1 VVTTTQYQIFTK
13 YYEQYFDQLY
23 RYVLFR
29 SGQNKDV
36 AFDLT
41 SELFLKALEKFDS
54 FDPDRSDFKNW
65 LYGIARNHLID
76 YYRTNRPTVD
86 IADVDHLLVAP
97 DKLVET
103 LNVSYDTANVLYA
116 LSKIPESQREII
128 QLKFFGELTN
138 QELAQMFNKTEGNIR
153 VMLHRAITTLKQE
166 IARTFS
172 PIHAQTVTRTH
183 FQGIIAH

>member
-1 VVTTTQYQIFTK
+1 MVTTTQYQIFTK

-29 SGQNKDV
+29 SGHNKDL

-54 FDPDRSDFKNW
+54 YDSSRSDFKNW
-65 LYGIARNHLID
+65 IYGIARNHLID
-76 YYRTNRPTVD
+76 YYRTRKELVN
-86 IADVDHLLVAP
+86 IEDVDHLLFSP
-97 DKLVET
+97 DKLVDN
-103 LNVSYDTANVLYA
+103 LNISYDTATVVYA
-116 LSKIPESQREII
+116 LSKIPESQQEII
-128 QLKFFGELTN
+128 RLKFFSEMTN
-138 QELAQMFNKTEGNIR
+138 QELAQLFQKTEGNIR

-172 PIHAQTVTRTH
+172 PIHAQAITRTH